1 MFDDGVWC
9 RITFA
14 AATSAARLSV
24 THRGA
29 LVCRKVWF
37 GYRVHVLD
45 RFARVLHVNSDCLV
59 HTVRSSFLLL
69 KLLAS
74 TGYTISRNHLLH
86 ARVSL
91 PRMMPSHHSY
101 TIHDGCSLSESQS
114 SGRVRDADYLW
125 YYIRQ
130 DVVAARSYRAG
141 ALVPQAGR
149 GIALGRG
156 VGSRV
161 QGGAICPQHTFAMRL
176 AMERH
181 ADNAEALVC
190 LRNIF
195 AKSTSLEA
203 YIYKFYDLVVRLG
216 SNEMAAV
223 INKLQAGCAQ
233 CGFWCRPQFFCFSIY
248 PLPMLTTSVSVDS
261 R

>member
-9 RITFA
+9 RIAIA

-37 GYRVHVLD
+37 GYRAHVLH
-45 RFARVLHVNSDCLV
+45 RPNPLNSDCLA

-74 TGYTISRNHLLH
+74 TGYTISRNHLRQATL
-86 ARVSL
+86 SL
-91 PRMMPSHHSY
+91 PRVMPSHHSY
-101 TIHDGCSLSESQS
+101 TIPDGCLLSESQS

-130 DVVAARSYRAG
+130 DVVAVRSFRAG

-195 AKSTSLEA
+195 AKSTSLEV

-223 INKLQAGCAQ
+223 INKLHAAVCSAD
-233 CGFWCRPQFFCFSIY
+233 
-248 PLPMLTTSVSVDS
+248 SVADINFAASPF
-261 R
+261 RHCLR